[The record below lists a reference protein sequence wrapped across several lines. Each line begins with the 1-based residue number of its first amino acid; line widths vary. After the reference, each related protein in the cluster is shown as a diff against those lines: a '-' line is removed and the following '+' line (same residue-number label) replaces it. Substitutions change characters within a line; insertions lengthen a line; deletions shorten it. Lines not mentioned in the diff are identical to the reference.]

1 MNPIIQNEIQE
12 YLRVKKEMKDLGKN
26 IELYN
31 KEEEM
36 LELIKIKN
44 SDNFK
49 WLIKSVGF
57 NTFIAFGTIAASS
70 FITIPWSIDV
80 TTKIVISTILGAALA
95 WVYNFY
101 TKNRIKAVM
110 YRYIELIEDY
120 AQDYQNQ
127 KEKINDIKHQK

>member
-12 YLRVKKEMKDLGKN
+12 YLRVKKEMKDSGKN

-36 LELIKIKN
+36 LELIEIKN
-44 SDNFK
+44 SNNFK
-49 WLIKSVGF
+49 WLIKSIGF
-57 NTFIAFGTIAASS
+57 HTFIIFGTITASS
-70 FITIPWSIDV
+70 FTIIPWSIDV
-80 TTKIVISTILGAALA
+80 ITRIVMSTILGATSA

-101 TKNRIKAVM
+101 TKNRIKRVL
-110 YRYIELIEDY
+110 YRYFELIEDY

-127 KEKINDIKHQK
+127 KEKNQ

>member
-36 LELIKIKN
+36 LELIEIKN

-49 WLIKSVGF
+49 RQRKLIAF
-57 NTFIAFGTIAASS
+57 NTFITFGTIANSS
-70 FITIPWSIDV
+70 FIIIPWSIDV
-80 TTKIVISTILGAALA
+80 ITRIVISIILGAVLA
-95 WVYNFY
+95 WVFNFV
-101 TKNRIKAVM
+101 TKNRIKMVM
-110 YRYIELIEDY
+110 YRYIELMEEFS
-120 AQDYQNQ
+120 QDYQNQ
-127 KEKINDIKHQK
+127 KEKNQ

>member
-26 IELYN
+26 IELFN

-44 SDNFK
+44 SNNFK
-49 WLIKSVGF
+49 WLIKSITF
-57 NTFIAFGTIAASS
+57 NTFIIFGTIAVSS
-70 FITIPWSIDV
+70 FIIIPWSIDI

-95 WVYNFY
+95 WVFNFY
-101 TKNRIKAVM
+101 IKNRIKTVM

-127 KEKINDIKHQK
+127 KEKNQ

>member
-12 YLRVKKEMKDLGKN
+12 YLRVKKEMKDSGKN

-44 SDNFK
+44 SDNFR
-49 WLIKSVGF
+49 WLIKSIGF
-57 NTFIAFGTIAASS
+57 HTFIAFGTITASS
-70 FITIPWSIDV
+70 FTTFTIIPWSIDV
-80 TTKIVISTILGAALA
+80 ITRIVISTILGATSA

-101 TKNRIKAVM
+101 TKNRIKTVL
-110 YRYIELIEDY
+110 YRYFELIEDY

-127 KEKINDIKHQK
+127 KEKNQ

>member
-26 IELYN
+26 IELFN

-44 SDNFK
+44 SNNFK
-49 WLIKSVGF
+49 WLIRSIAF
-57 NTFIAFGTIAASS
+57 NTFIIFGTIAVSS
-70 FITIPWSIDV
+70 FIIIPWSIDI

-95 WVYNFY
+95 WVFNFY
-101 TKNRIKAVM
+101 TKNRIKTVM

-127 KEKINDIKHQK
+127 KEKNQ

>member
-26 IELYN
+26 IELFN

-44 SDNFK
+44 SNNFK
-49 WLIKSVGF
+49 WLIKSITF
-57 NTFIAFGTIAASS
+57 NTFIIFGTIAVSS
-70 FITIPWSIDV
+70 FIIIPWSIDI

-95 WVYNFY
+95 WVFNFY
-101 TKNRIKAVM
+101 TK
-110 YRYIELIEDY
+110 IESR
-120 AQDYQNQ
+120 Q
-127 KEKINDIKHQK
+127 

>member
-26 IELYN
+26 IELFN

-44 SDNFK
+44 SNNFK
-49 WLIKSVGF
+49 WLIKSIAF
-57 NTFIAFGTIAASS
+57 NTFIIFGTIAVSS
-70 FITIPWSIDV
+70 FIIIPWSIDI

-95 WVYNFY
+95 WVFNFY
-101 TKNRIKAVM
+101 TKNRIKTVM

-127 KEKINDIKHQK
+127 KEKNQ

>member
-1 MNPIIQNEIQE
+1 MNPIIENEIQE

-44 SDNFK
+44 SDNFR
-49 WLIKSVGF
+49 WLIKSVAF
-57 NTFIAFGTIAASS
+57 ITFIIFGTIAAAS
-70 FITIPWSIDV
+70 FIIIPWSIDV
-80 TTKIVISTILGAALA
+80 TTKIVISTILGAAFA
-95 WVYNFY
+95 WVFNFY
-101 TKNRIKAVM
+101 TKNRIKAVT

-120 AQDYQNQ
+120 TQDYQKQ
-127 KEKINDIKHQK
+127 KEKNQ

>member
-26 IELYN
+26 IELFN

-44 SDNFK
+44 SNNFK
-49 WLIKSVGF
+49 WLIKSITF
-57 NTFIAFGTIAASS
+57 NTFIIFGTIAVSS
-70 FITIPWSIDV
+70 FIIIPWSIDI

-95 WVYNFY
+95 WVFNFY
-101 TKNRIKAVM
+101 TKNRIKTVM

-127 KEKINDIKHQK
+127 KEKNQ

>member
-12 YLRVKKEMKDLGKN
+12 YLRVKKEMKDSGKN

-44 SDNFK
+44 SNNFK
-49 WLIKSVGF
+49 WLIKSIGF
-57 NTFIAFGTIAASS
+57 HTFIIFGTITASS
-70 FITIPWSIDV
+70 FTIIPWSIDV
-80 TTKIVISTILGAALA
+80 ITRIVISTILGATSA

-101 TKNRIKAVM
+101 TKNRIKRVL
-110 YRYIELIEDY
+110 YRYFELIEDY

-127 KEKINDIKHQK
+127 KEKNQ

>member
-12 YLRVKKEMKDLGKN
+12 YLRVKKEMKDSGKN

-44 SDNFK
+44 SNNFK
-49 WLIKSVGF
+49 WLIKSIGF
-57 NTFIAFGTIAASS
+57 HTFIIFGTITASL
-70 FITIPWSIDV
+70 FTIIPWSIDV
-80 TTKIVISTILGAALA
+80 ITRIVISTILGATSA

-101 TKNRIKAVM
+101 TKNRIKMVM
-110 YRYIELIEDY
+110 YRYIELMEEFS
-120 AQDYQNQ
+120 QDYQNQ
-127 KEKINDIKHQK
+127 KEKNQ

>member
-12 YLRVKKEMKDLGKN
+12 YLRVKKEMKDSGKN

-36 LELIKIKN
+36 LELIEIKN
-44 SDNFK
+44 SNNFK
-49 WLIKSVGF
+49 WLIKSIGF
-57 NTFIAFGTIAASS
+57 HTFIIFGTITASS
-70 FITIPWSIDV
+70 FTIIPWSIDV
-80 TTKIVISTILGAALA
+80 ITRIVISTILGATSA

-101 TKNRIKAVM
+101 TKNRIKRVL
-110 YRYIELIEDY
+110 YRYFELIEDY

-127 KEKINDIKHQK
+127 KEKNQ